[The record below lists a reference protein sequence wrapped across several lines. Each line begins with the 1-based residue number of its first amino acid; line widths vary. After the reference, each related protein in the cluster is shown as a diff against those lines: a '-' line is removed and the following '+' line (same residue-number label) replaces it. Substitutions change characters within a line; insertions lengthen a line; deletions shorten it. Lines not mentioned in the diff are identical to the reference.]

1 MTERLA
7 SDLDI
12 MRRYLNHL
20 WDKHKHQGDCLHY
33 IENAQDN
40 IYSLMHH
47 LGTSQDNS
55 HKQPAYSKV
64 TKALNRIYCNKTIKA
79 SHKTSD
85 LVYKLKSNMR
95 RLKNKISETE
105 RKNEMNAKM
114 DICRVLLTLHTA
126 MVRES
131 LECTDNFIVFTPWL
145 LELNT
150 LYKKLMGDVIIELK
164 DNPNFKKPLKEQA
177 EELVEMLRSYNP
189 ELIGNLA
196 EMMDTLN

>member
-1 MTERLA
+1 
-7 SDLDI
+7 
-12 MRRYLNHL
+12 
-20 WDKHKHQGDCLHY
+20 
-33 IENAQDN
+33 
-40 IYSLMHH
+40 
-47 LGTSQDNS
+47 
-55 HKQPAYSKV
+55 
-64 TKALNRIYCNKTIKA
+64 
-79 SHKTSD
+79 
-85 LVYKLKSNMR
+85 
-95 RLKNKISETE
+95 
-105 RKNEMNAKM
+105 MNAKM